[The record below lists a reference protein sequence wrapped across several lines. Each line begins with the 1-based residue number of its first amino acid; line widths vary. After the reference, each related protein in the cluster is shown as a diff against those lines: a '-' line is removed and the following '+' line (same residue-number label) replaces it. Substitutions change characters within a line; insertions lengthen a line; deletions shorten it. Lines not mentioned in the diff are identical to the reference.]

1 MPRFSSCRNLCLVF
15 ERYYHELHLLIARS
29 VGCRDK
35 AQDVV
40 QEACMRVLA
49 SPHYKA
55 LSQGQ
60 AGSGLGALL
69 YTTAKNIVIDQYRQ
83 DQTRRCEDIEHAALP
98 ASRADEPEPQV
109 AGRQA
114 LQQLMVLIE
123 ALPPRCKEAFVL
135 YKFEG
140 LSHAR
145 IAEQMGISVNMVE
158 KHIIHGMVAC
168 KKGMAARGAE

>member
-1 MPRFSSCRNLCLVF
+1 MF
-15 ERYYHELHLLIARS
+15 ERYYHELHQLIARS

-55 LSQGQ
+55 LSQDQ

-83 DQTRRCEDIEHAALP
+83 TRHYEDIEHAALP
-98 ASRADEPEPQV
+98 ASRADEPGPQV